1 MTRETTENSAPDL
14 RRAWTDLRA
23 EHPHLRIRDA
33 AARLGV
39 SEAQLLA
46 TGCGEHV
53 TRLAGEWGALL
64 KSFDALGPVMALTRN
79 DVAVHEKN
87 GRYSNVQIFGPM
99 GQVLDEG
106 IDLRLFLRHWHMG
119 FAVRDE
125 MPDGGV
131 RHSFQFFDADGGAVH
146 KVYLDGESDHEAFET
161 LTAQHAS
168 KDQSDMQETVA
179 TVAGV
184 EPETPDA
191 DVDTEGF
198 RAAWRE
204 LHDTHE
210 FHVLLKKFGVTR
222 TQALRI
228 AGTDLAR
235 RVAATSFRATLEQVA
250 AQATP
255 IMVFVGNA
263 GVIQIH
269 SGPVKNIKPAG
280 GWLNVLDPGFNL
292 HVREDDIAAVW
303 VVRKRSRDEWVTS
316 LEMYDTAGQN
326 VVLLYGKRQPDQ
338 PEPEGW
344 RAVVESLPTLD

>member
-1 MTRETTENSAPDL
+1 MTNEATTTAAPDL
-14 RRAWTDLRA
+14 KRAWADLRA
-23 EHPHLRIRDA
+23 GNAHLRIRDA
-33 AARLGV
+33 ATQLGV

-46 TGCGEHV
+46 TGCGDNV
-53 TRLAGEWGALL
+53 TRLAGAWGDLL
-64 KSFDALGPVMALTRN
+64 KSFDTLGAVMALTRN

-106 IDLRLFLRHWHMG
+106 IDLRLFLRHWQMG

-125 MPDGGV
+125 RPDGTQ
-131 RHSFQFFDADGGAVH
+131 RRSFHFFDADGTAVH
-146 KVYLDGESDHEAFET
+146 KVYLEDENNREAFESLVT
-161 LTAQHAS
+161 SYAS
-168 KDQSDMQETVA
+168 DDQSPAQTVELR
-179 TVAGV
+179 VASV

-191 DVDTEGF
+191 DVDAAGL

-210 FHVLLKKFGVTR
+210 FHVLLKNFGVTR

-228 AGTDLAR
+228 AGTGLAR
-235 RVAATSFRATLEQVA
+235 RVGAESFREVLERVA
-250 AQATP
+250 AQETP

-269 SGPVKNIKPAG
+269 SGPVRNIKPAA

-292 HVREDDIAAVW
+292 HVREDDIASVW
-303 VVRKRSRDEWVTS
+303 VVRKRSREEWITS
-316 LEMYDTAGQN
+316 LEMYDAAGNN

-344 RAVVESLPTLD
+344 RAVVESLPTQA